1 MYLFVFLCFRCV
13 LCVYVVSFLSD
24 FLPFLCLTLDGLF
37 SFEILQSW
45 VRLSQILWCAL
56 FHNADSMCYSSKT
69 TRPLKELCAAAS
81 SPFTRKGIRFRF
93 VQFPPPHFSVASRVS
108 NALSRATHA
117 LELVSNFLNR
127 PLTCV
132 TTCCGSRAVSAR
144 SAVLLVSCCL
154 SESNWNT
161 YISCW
166 FEFEKCVV
174 VRFHSQSP
182 ADSCWKLRITK
193 QDSPRVCTYVPKW
206 GQTWGFG
213 KAGYWK

>member
-1 MYLFVFLCFRCV
+1 MFSVGEIVILSVMYLFVFLCF
-13 LCVYVVSFLSD
+13 LCVMCVCVF
-24 FLPFLCLTLDGLF
+24 FLCLTLDGLF
-37 SFEILQSW
+37 SFEIFQSW

-127 PLTCV
+127 PFTCV
-132 TTCCGSRAVSAR
+132 TTCCGSRTVSA
-144 SAVLLVSCCL
+144 LLQ
-154 SESNWNT
+154 
-161 YISCW
+161 YCW
-166 FEFEKCVV
+166 FLVACQNQIEI
-174 VRFHSQSP
+174 H
-182 ADSCWKLRITK
+182 LLLI
-193 QDSPRVCTYVPKW
+193 
-206 GQTWGFG
+206 
-213 KAGYWK
+213 